1 MSLASFPL
9 STGSIPE
16 APILLPDND
25 VIDRA
30 ISSFDRNSI
39 VDGHRIG
46 VIYIGVGQAKENE
59 ILANIQGSPAY
70 TEFVSHLGTLVRLK
84 DANMNTQGLDRSADE
99 DGRYAYCWRDRSTEV
114 VFHVTTMMPTDL
126 ENDPMCMRKKAH
138 IGNDFVNIIWND
150 SGVDFNFNT
159 FPSDFNYVYIVITPE
174 VRTDFVFQRRHI
186 EHEPTSDI
194 IDQTAQTSTIGAPSL
209 TSTLFYKL
217 QVLSAPGFPSISSAA
232 ESKLVSAKALPPFVR
247 LLALNA
253 SFFSLVWATRD
264 GGGEHIS
271 PWRNRLR
278 ELRKLRDK
286 YGVNGDWLNG
296 VVVADGA
303 IGSISSI
310 NGVAGAGGS
319 GSGGVGGVG
328 SGSGNANS
336 PTVVGAA
343 VAAVASA
350 RNSSGLL
357 QPPALGRASQ
367 RGSMSFGGVME
378 GAF

>member
-1 MSLASFPL
+1 M
-9 STGSIPE
+9 
-16 APILLPDND
+16 
-25 VIDRA
+25 
-30 ISSFDRNSI
+30 
-39 VDGHRIG
+39 
-46 VIYIGVGQAKENE
+46 
-59 ILANIQGSPAY
+59 
-70 TEFVSHLGTLVRLK
+70 
-84 DANMNTQGLDRSADE
+84 
-99 DGRYAYCWRDRSTEV
+99 
-114 VFHVTTMMPTDL
+114 
-126 ENDPMCMRKKAH
+126 
-138 IGNDFVNIIWND
+138 
-150 SGVDFNFNT
+150 
-159 FPSDFNYVYIVITPE
+159 
-174 VRTDFVFQRRHI
+174 
-186 EHEPTSDI
+186 
-194 IDQTAQTSTIGAPSL
+194 
-209 TSTLFYKL
+209 
-217 QVLSAPGFPSISSAA
+217 
-232 ESKLVSAKALPPFVR
+232 SAKALPPFVR